1 MLIFS
6 NTCRNCVG
14 EAALARVCNSCI
26 HLGAELRCGSRR
38 RAPLPTLAE
47 LPWREFAT
55 RAKQPLEKKYELQTH
70 AENLSGAGL

>member
-6 NTCRNCVG
+6 NICRSCVG
-14 EAALARVCNSCI
+14 EAALARAA
-26 HLGAELRCGSRR
+26 LA
-38 RAPLPTLAE
+38 RAALAE